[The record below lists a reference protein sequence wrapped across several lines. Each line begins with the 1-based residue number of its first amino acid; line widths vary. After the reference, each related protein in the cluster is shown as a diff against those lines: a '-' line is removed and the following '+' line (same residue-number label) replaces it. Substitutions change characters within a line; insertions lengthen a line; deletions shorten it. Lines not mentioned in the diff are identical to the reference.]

1 MDSNTHST
9 GPSEGLAA
17 LAATLE
23 GLAAQDL
30 TGLTD
35 AARAERVLR
44 LRRLLDRLEGH
55 WLAELATLDAC
66 GAAGAEQGVQ
76 AGSTASWLRTR
87 LRMGAG
93 AASSAVRTARALFRG
108 PLTQTGQALTDGKLT
123 PAHASVLAAG
133 THQLPNQVTVE
144 AEPVLVE
151 AARRWIPAG
160 SGGSSATSSWS
171 PTPRA
176 PPAVPNDAT
185 SGEDCGW
192 PPPWRAWWPSMGCWR
207 PRPAR
212 PCWPPWSPWPARPT
226 PRMPAVVVNAGLTP

>member
-1 MDSNTHST
+1 MDSNTHSA

-93 AASSAVRTARALFRG
+93 AASSAVRTARALFRV
-108 PLTQTGQALTDGKLT
+108 P
-123 PAHASVLAAG
+123 
-133 THQLPNQVTVE
+133 
-144 AEPVLVE
+144 
-151 AARRWIPAG
+151 
-160 SGGSSATSSWS
+160 S
-171 PTPRA
+171 PK
-176 PPAVPNDAT
+176 
-185 SGEDCGW
+185 
-192 PPPWRAWWPSMGCWR
+192 
-207 PRPAR
+207 PAR
-212 PCWPPWSPWPARPT
+212 P
-226 PRMPAVVVNAGLTP
+226 